1 MTSAKDIKKLIINAT
16 IETNSEVNGT
26 VFKGLLEELDKA
38 EKQNSA
44 ATTPGIWSTIM
55 KSKIT
60 RLAAA
65 AVIIVVVAVGL
76 MHWLPGGEVVWDEG
90 ASVDWSQAGTE
101 VKIPQELAKMP
112 VEELL
117 DIHFGKTAST
127 FDSSVVAAAV
137 AKVLD
142 GLSARQVLAIGQ
154 KYGEGPRV
162 AACWA
167 PSLPPALSRIVEAC
181 DFVVH
186 AHVDEVELDVSDLK
200 AAILHKQRNRLSIYS
215 GAPVK
220 TSVQLNVLGAYPPLP
235 SDVGE
240 KLRFW
245 PVFNSEHIDLL
256 EEGKEYLIAL
266 NNHEDLFWLLQWNQG
281 VYPVD
286 SNGIMVAN
294 LRNGRM
300 PLDDAWEFIM
310 DAYDS
315 IHYGILPSDQIL
327 NYWLAKLQ
335 SDDMTDCF
343 TAVEYFNTLPEPIAP
358 QELVID
364 AMERFLSGRIADS
377 KENSEPI
384 GSTRYDL
391 DASLRRSCFAVETL
405 DLLTQVA
412 DGPTVD
418 RMLALYEQSLST
430 SGNVFYEELAGWA
443 RNGGSLR
450 DTVVRMFRLTLK
462 RPGPQR
468 RERFLSLCSLLLERV
483 RQFAEDPR
491 DERRAHLQEE
501 HIEELRKTKG
511 EDIDQLLIE
520 MLEEPAK
527 FGISDSGLFG
537 LLSTVLAQRA
547 LPEFGAHLERFLA
560 DPGMSKTLEN
570 SDDWWYADK
579 AMRIY
584 TEKTMPRKQA
594 IQYLVDLHEQGKISI
609 DPVIDLMNENL
620 EPGDTEFI
628 PFLSEAVKADWWMAP
643 ILAAEV
649 LPDPCLVPAL
659 KEALEREE
667 PGRGMLLQ
675 ALFASGE
682 EKESIEMALA
692 FIQQYVNQQEHET
705 AGKPY
710 DGYDLRATIKF
721 LGASGEVSAIPAI
734 EHFLPDHDMDEP
746 LSGSINEAWNTAI
759 QALARLGGESAVP
772 RLRQLYQ
779 SEDVL
784 VRILAAVSLYYLG
797 DDTGYELLEHFVN
810 GTQRSLPE
818 VEMHLGRNWSLEEA
832 FYMPLLYLRSPHT
845 DALLLESLHHHG
857 FPHEG
862 IGGTGNVSR
871 YYAYAFAKEYKSQ
884 ILPILVEQLASR
896 HRRTAK
902 SLLQRLTRQNF
913 GFDADKY
920 VLQQTEA
927 IDRWRSYVDEYLA
940 QPAE

>member
-1 MTSAKDIKKLIINAT
+1 
-16 IETNSEVNGT
+16 
-26 VFKGLLEELDKA
+26 
-38 EKQNSA
+38 
-44 ATTPGIWSTIM
+44 
-55 KSKIT
+55 
-60 RLAAA
+60 
-65 AVIIVVVAVGL
+65 
-76 MHWLPGGEVVWDEG
+76 
-90 ASVDWSQAGTE
+90 
-101 VKIPQELAKMP
+101 MP

-117 DIHFGKTAST
+117 DIHFGKAETS

-137 AKVLD
+137 ARALD
-142 GLSARQVLAIGQ
+142 GLPPREILAIGQ
-154 KYGEGPRV
+154 KYGKGRRPVV
-162 AACWA
+162 AACFGA
-167 PSLPPALSRIVEAC
+167 VKLDALSEMVEAC
-181 DFVVH
+181 DFFVH
-186 AHVDEVELDVSDLK
+186 ARVDKVDLDVSDLK
-200 AAILHKQRNRLSIYS
+200 AAIIHKQRNRLSLYS

-220 TSVQLNVLGAYPPLP
+220 TAVQLSVISAYPPLP
-235 SDVGE
+235 SNVGE
-240 KLRFW
+240 RINFT
-245 PVFNSEHIDLL
+245 PVFNSENVNLL

-266 NNHEDLFWLLQWNQG
+266 GHEDGLFWLMKWRRG
-281 VYPVD
+281 IYPVD
-286 SNGIMVAN
+286 PNGTVVPRLLESAPK
-294 LRNGRM
+294 R
-300 PLDDAWEFIM
+300 LDEVWEFIM
-310 DAYDS
+310 DAYDA
-315 IHYGILPSDQIL
+315 IHEGALPSGEIL
-327 NYWLAKLQ
+327 DYWLAKLQ
-335 SDDMTDCF
+335 SNDMTDCL
-343 TAVEYFNTLPEPIAP
+343 TAIEYFNTLPEPVAP
-358 QELVID
+358 QELVVD
-364 AMERFLSGRIADS
+364 AMERFLSGRIV
-377 KENSEPI
+377 
-384 GSTRYDL
+384 
-391 DASLRRSCFAVETL
+391 DAANRRRDWFALETL
-405 DLLTQVA
+405 DLLTWVA
-412 DGPTVD
+412 DESTID
-418 RMLALYEQSLST
+418 KMLTLYEQSLST

-468 RERFLSLCSLLLERV
+468 RERFLSLYSLLLERV

-491 DERRAHLQEE
+491 DERRAHLQKE

-746 LSGSINEAWNTAI
+746 LSGSINEARNTAI

-818 VEMHLGRNWSLEEA
+818 VEMHLGRYWSLEEA

-884 ILPILVEQLASR
+884 ILPILVEQLAGR

-920 VLQQTEA
+920 VLQQTEP
-927 IDRWRSYVDEYLA
+927 IERWRTYVDDYLAQSA